1 MATHRKAVYTAT
13 LPATPVV
20 PGMRSL
26 MESIARKEN
35 RSLAEIQR
43 AAILFFLAQ
52 NDRKTI
58 INDTLAND
66 KRTTDEILA
75 AAVGEE
81 S

>member
-1 MATHRKAVYTAT
+1 
-13 LPATPVV
+13 
-20 PGMRSL
+20 